1 MNNYYPGGRD
11 IFKPVDPDIPGPGT
25 YDVHSPEVTYKKYG
39 FLSHGERFKEE
50 KVEERVYE
58 SRALS
63 RAGSQSR
70 RNLASTMSAVR
81 AEEARLKR
89 EIEYYQKTL
98 QEQQTSAAKEAR
110 VLRDKMQQAEDKVKE
125 LLRERTEIKKRLTQ
139 REIDLRAK
147 ERECGMVAAQLEKQQ
162 QQVMANPKAEKQ
174 LRESAEQASQMCEKL
189 KSTLDKARRNSEE
202 DKRRIRKL
210 ELHMRKLEQE
220 KEKCEV
226 ELKQMQE
233 AEFPRQMQRLKR
245 ELRQQEEQYRE
256 RVRKLGVEL
265 QESKDLAS
273 RYMTELGEANVHVT
287 ALESEIQVLVE
298 RQKTRSSGTSK
309 QLDAAMQQLED
320 TQARLTEVE
329 RISKQRTEESERL
342 LDAARGHIDELQG
355 EIARLEQERE
365 QVQHEM
371 QGRIHELTQDY
382 QAAKR
387 EFETSVRGAGDERT
401 KRLHDTQSRLER
413 ATQDVLELKAEV
425 SELRGVLLQKE
436 MAWKDQKLAFES
448 DLQAA
453 AADYEALQARMQEQ
467 RRLHDARIEAAEAQ
481 LLAKEQTWQRER
493 TGILAK
499 LDQAHKD
506 AFRLRDALD
515 IAEKDNA
522 QTKADCEADVLRINQ
537 ELSDARAELDAQQRK
552 WDAEQREIMQTHTEE
567 ISALRDECTML
578 EQQLRDDR
586 QSLEQQLQDAREEIS
601 EHVRSH
607 DEQVNSLQEQLND
620 TQALLEQQVRENR
633 SLETRIME
641 ADAAAAERTDELEAR
656 LEEMRLEHAQALR
669 SVDDKHA
676 KELRELQARAENDR
690 ADAAELRDENEIL
703 NLRVRELEET
713 NAQMSAECVQ
723 LHEMV
728 DELEAGQTQ
737 ADALAHYI
745 QLLQQLDARYR
756 AEKKQWAGERTELQ
770 ERLARYRF
778 REGMWATQIEHTENE
793 LAATEEA
800 RVHMVGQARAM
811 YEELLQAWDE
821 QAEQAEISLLLATA
835 GTEPGEDPSELQ
847 DIAGL
852 VRTVFVDGI
861 RRAQNAQKERACV
874 ENTLQ
879 ELKFMRVQG
888 QIVETVGEMSQ
899 KHKAERHKL
908 ESDLEAARADYR
920 KLHEV
925 AASSRKQFEAQVSE
939 LESRIS
945 ELTAVSA
952 LPQNNAAQLEAEN
965 AALSAQVKQ
974 LAALNADMDQRLE
987 VFEISAADEH
997 NELAQKIQMLESHN
1011 THMTRLLEQ
1020 CEVDMATNVQE
1031 INQMG
1036 QRIAELESERAILA
1050 EQSQFQIAWLK
1061 ENYSK
1066 AYRDLDIVL
1075 NNDGG
1080 HSNLRQRI
1088 RYVESLKTQIL
1099 GLKKES
1105 FEYAR
1110 DRDRFKHQ
1118 VQLLKSELNAYKE
1131 VGDVDA
1137 SRVRSRMYSQT
1148 TAAAAARRNKPAN
1161 DTQSRST
1168 LGKRGAEVVSKALD
1182 DARQLRLQQMTIEE

>member
-1 MNNYYPGGRD
+1 
-11 IFKPVDPDIPGPGT
+11 
-25 YDVHSPEVTYKKYG
+25 
-39 FLSHGERFKEE
+39 
-50 KVEERVYE
+50 
-58 SRALS
+58 
-63 RAGSQSR
+63 
-70 RNLASTMSAVR
+70 
-81 AEEARLKR
+81 
-89 EIEYYQKTL
+89 
-98 QEQQTSAAKEAR
+98 
-110 VLRDKMQQAEDKVKE
+110 MQQAEDKVKE
-125 LLRERTEIKKRLTQ
+125 LLRERTEIKKKLTQ

-162 QQVMANPKAEKQ
+162 QVMANPKAERQ
-174 LRESAEQASQMCEKL
+174 LRENAEQASQMCERL

-202 DKRRIRKL
+202 DKRKLRKL
-210 ELHMRKLEQE
+210 ELQLRKLEQE
-220 KEKCEV
+220 KEKCEG
-226 ELKQMQE
+226 ELRQMQE
-233 AEFPRQMQRLKR
+233 AEFPRQMQKLKR
-245 ELRQQEEQYRE
+245 ELWQQEEQYRE

-329 RISKQRTEESERL
+329 RMSKQRTEESERL

-371 QGRIHELTQDY
+371 QGRIQELTQDY

-387 EFETSVRGAGDERT
+387 EFESSVRGAGDERT
-401 KRLHDTQSRLER
+401 KRLHDTQARLER
-413 ATQDVLELKAEV
+413 ATQDVLDLKAEV

-453 AADYEALQARMQEQ
+453 AADYEALQMRMQEQ
-467 RRLHDARIEAAEAQ
+467 RRLHDSRIEEAEAQ
-481 LLAKEQTWQRER
+481 LQAKEQAWQRER

-515 IAEKDNA
+515 TAEKDNA
-522 QTKADCEADVLRINQ
+522 QTKADCEADVLRISQ
-537 ELSDARAELDAQQRK
+537 ELDEARAELDEQQQK
-552 WDAEQREIMQTHTEE
+552 WDMERRDLMQIHTEE
-567 ISALRDECTML
+567 LSALRDECTML

-601 EHVRSH
+601 AHMRSR
-607 DEQVNSLQEQLND
+607 DEQVNELQEQLSEAQ
-620 TQALLEQQVRENR
+620 TMLEQQVRENR
-633 SLETRIME
+633 SLETRIMQ
-641 ADAAAAERTDELEAR
+641 ADAAAAERADELEAR
-656 LEEMRLEHAQALR
+656 LEEMRLEHAQVLR
-669 SVDDKHA
+669 STDEKHA
-676 KELRELQARAENDR
+676 RELQELQTWAERERAAAEELREENS
-690 ADAAELRDENEIL
+690 EL
-703 NLRVRELEET
+703 NLRVSELEQSGAE
-713 NAQMSAECVQ
+713 MSAECEQ

-728 DELEAGQTQ
+728 EELEAGQSQT
-737 ADALAHYI
+737 DALAHYMETM
-745 QLLQQLDARYR
+745 QQLDSRYR
-756 AEKKQWAGERTELQ
+756 AERKQWADERNELQ
-770 ERLARYRF
+770 ERLVRYRF
-778 REGMWATQIEHTENE
+778 REGMWATQLEHTENE

-800 RVHMVGQARAM
+800 RMHMVGQARAM
-811 YEELLQAWDE
+811 YEELLEAWDE
-821 QAEQAEISLLLATA
+821 QAEQAEIAFLLATA
-835 GTEPGEDPSELQ
+835 GSEPGEDPSELQ
-847 DIAGL
+847 DTAEL
-852 VRTVFVDGI
+852 VRHVFVNSI
-861 RRAQNAQKERACV
+861 QRAQEAQKERACV
-874 ENTLQ
+874 ENSLQ

-899 KHKAERHKL
+899 KHKAERFKL
-908 ESDLEAARADYR
+908 ESDLEAARSDYR
-920 KLHEV
+920 KLHEL
-925 AASSRKQFEAQVSE
+925 AASSKKQFETQVAE
-939 LESRIS
+939 LESRIG
-945 ELTAVSA
+945 ELSAVSA
-952 LPQNNAAQLEAEN
+952 FPQNNAAQLEAEN

-974 LAALNADMDQRLE
+974 LAALNADMDARLE
-987 VFEISAADEH
+987 VFEVSAADEQGEMAEH
-997 NELAQKIQMLESHN
+997 IQMLESHN
-1011 THMTRLLEQ
+1011 SQMSRLLEQ

-1131 VGDVDA
+1131 VGDA
-1137 SRVRSRMYSQT
+1137 SRVRSRVYSQT
-1148 TAAAAARRNKPAN
+1148 TAAAAARRN
-1161 DTQSRST
+1161 QSAHNAQHMSA
-1168 LGKRGAEVVSKALD
+1168 LGKRGAEVVGKALD
-1182 DARQLRLQQMTIEE
+1182 DARQLRLQQMSIED